1 MCLLFLTMGIA
12 AQTTVTIGAGASTA
26 TAGTNGDP
34 IYRSSGTS
42 TYHYSKS
49 VQLLTAADLAG
60 ASVISGSSINSIGY
74 YKTTAFNVSGSNAWT
89 LNVYLKNSSA
99 TALASGT
106 AWDTMTGGATLFYS
120 ATINSTNNF
129 PAAAGWVT
137 FTNNTA
143 NTFSY
148 TGGAIEVYIDWVP
161 SGTLASPYTGGAFQ
175 WKYDTTTS
183 VQAIGT
189 SNSSAIAG
197 TNTSYTTQ
205 TRRYQTQLTYT
216 ATACSG
222 APNPGNTLATA
233 TSTTCAA
240 PYSTTLSLQNFTVG
254 TGVSYQW
261 YNNAGA
267 IAGATSSTYT
277 ATVSAADSFYCAV
290 TCSGS
295 GITTNSAPVS
305 VSGPAAAISTL
316 PWTENFDSMSNI
328 GSGIV
333 PSCWTNVTG
342 TKAWASM
349 NAASVSYN
357 VPKSTPNYMT
367 IAYSNTTASQLWTP
381 AFQLTAGTSYD
392 LSFYYNTGGTSSSY
406 VGYTGNVLV
415 NNSISTTGATD
426 LGTFITATQGTTAGA
441 AGYVK
446 VTKTFVPA
454 TSGVYMFA
462 LNVSSTGAPWYLG
475 VDDFTLETT
484 PSCVAPTALTSA
496 SVTASGATVSWTAPA
511 TAPANGYDIYYSTSN
526 TAPTA
531 GTIPNATSTTTSA
544 PLTNLTATTTYYV
557 WVRSNCGAG
566 STSSWSGPTS
576 FTTACSVITP
586 NYTND
591 FATFPGTCWSLANG
605 GTPATGPGTGTT
617 NYWVADG
624 FLNAGSTGAA
634 RMNLYS
640 TGRQGWLKSPAFNLS
655 AGGYR
660 VKFDYG
666 VTGYNVTTASAMGSD
681 DVVQFLVS
689 TDGGTTW
696 TILKT
701 WDTSNTPTNTSNTYI
716 FDLANYIG
724 TNTVFAVYG
733 NDGTVDDTQ
742 DYDFFVDNF
751 VVESI
756 PACDIPTALTSSLIT
771 DTSATISWTAPG
783 TAPANGYQYYY
794 STTNTAPTSG
804 TATTA
809 VSQNLTSLLP
819 QTTYYYWV
827 RSMCAG
833 TQSAWVSGTFTTL
846 ATPPANDNCSSAVS
860 LTVGGAFAQH
870 VVTGTTVGSTNTTAL
885 SASCLSTPTNV
896 AGNVW
901 YKVVVPASGS
911 VTVETDATTGTALTD
926 TVISVFADCTSTTSI
941 ACDDDSGNANFSKV
955 SLTGQTPGATLYVSV
970 WRFSNAGGGTDGTFQ
985 VSAYDASLL
994 ATSEVSQ
1001 AKNDLK
1007 AYPNPFADVLNIS
1020 DISKV
1025 KSVSIVD
1032 VAGRVVKTIE
1042 NPSSALQLGD
1052 LKQGL
1057 YLVTLNMKDGS
1068 KQTIKAIKK

>member
-1 MCLLFLTMGIA
+1 MCLLFLTIGIA

-26 TAGTNGDP
+26 SAGTNGDP

-49 VQLLTAADLAG
+49 VQLLTAADLSGVSVVSG
-60 ASVISGSSINSIGY
+60 ASINSIGY

-89 LNVYLKNSSA
+89 LNVYLKNSSK

-106 AWDTMTGGATLFYS
+106 AWDTMISGATLFYS
-120 ATINSTNNF
+120 ATINSTTNF

-143 NTFSY
+143 SPFSY

-161 SGTLASPYTGGAFQ
+161 SGNLTSPYTGGAFQ

-189 SNSSAIAG
+189 SNSAAIAG
-197 TNTSYTTQ
+197 TTTSYTTQ

-222 APNPGNTLATA
+222 APNPGNTLASA
-233 TSTTCAA
+233 TSGTCST
-240 PYSTTLSLQNFTVG
+240 PYSTTLSLQNSVTG

-261 YNNAGA
+261 YNNAGV
-267 IAGATSSTYT
+267 IAGATSSVYT
-277 ATVSAADSFYCAV
+277 TTISAADSFYCAV

-295 GITTNSAPVS
+295 GITTNSAPIS
-305 VSGPAAAISTL
+305 VSSPPPAIS
-316 PWTENFDSMSNI
+316 
-328 GSGIV
+328 
-333 PSCWTNVTG
+333 PS
-342 TKAWASM
+342 
-349 NAASVSYN
+349 
-357 VPKSTPNYMT
+357 
-367 IAYSNTTASQLWTP
+367 
-381 AFQLTAGTSYD
+381 
-392 LSFYYNTGGTSSSY
+392 
-406 VGYTGNVLV
+406 
-415 NNSISTTGATD
+415 
-426 LGTFITATQGTTAGA
+426 
-441 AGYVK
+441 
-446 VTKTFVPA
+446 
-454 TSGVYMFA
+454 
-462 LNVSSTGAPWYLG
+462 
-475 VDDFTLETT
+475 
-484 PSCVAPTALTSA
+484 
-496 SVTASGATVSWTAPA
+496 
-511 TAPANGYDIYYSTSN
+511 
-526 TAPTA
+526 
-531 GTIPNATSTTTSA
+531 
-544 PLTNLTATTTYYV
+544 
-557 WVRSNCGAG
+557 
-566 STSSWSGPTS
+566 
-576 FTTACSVITP
+576 
-586 NYTND
+586 YTND
-591 FATFPGTCWSLANG
+591 FATFPGGCWSLANG

-624 FLNAGSTGAA
+624 FLNVGSAGAA
-634 RMNLYS
+634 RINLYS

-666 VTGYNVTTASAMGSD
+666 VTGYNVTTSSAMGSD

-689 TDGGTTW
+689 TDGGATW

-724 TNTVFAVYG
+724 ANTVFAMYG

-756 PACDIPTALTSSLIT
+756 PACDVPTALTSSLIT

-809 VSQNLTSLLP
+809 VSQNLTPLLP

-870 VVTGTTVGSTNTTAL
+870 VVIGTTAGSTNTPAL
-885 SASCLSTPTNV
+885 SASCLATPTNV
-896 AGNVW
+896 GGNVW
-901 YKVVVPASGS
+901 YSVVVPASGS
-911 VTVETDATTGTALTD
+911 LTIETDAVTGSALTD
-926 TVISVFADCTSTTSI
+926 TVVSVFSDCTTTTSI
-941 ACDDDSGNANFSKV
+941 ACNDDDGNGYFSKIV
-955 SLTGQTPGATLYVSV
+955 LTGQTPGTILYISV
-970 WRFSNAGGGTDGTFQ
+970 WRYSTATDGQFQ
-985 VSAYDASLL
+985 VSAYDSSLL

-1032 VAGRVVKTIE
+1032 VAGRLVKTIE

>member
-1 MCLLFLTMGIA
+1 MCLVFLTMGIT

-26 TAGTNGDP
+26 SAGTNGDP

-49 VQLLTAADLAG
+49 AQLLTAADLSGVSVVPG
-60 ASVISGSSINSIGY
+60 ASINSIGY

-89 LNVYLKNSSA
+89 LNVYLKNSSK

-106 AWDTMTGGATLFYS
+106 AWDTMISGATLFYS

-143 NTFSY
+143 SPFSY

-161 SGTLASPYTGGAFQ
+161 AGNLTSPYTGGAFQ

-189 SNSSAIAG
+189 SNSTAIAG
-197 TNTSYTTQ
+197 TTTSYTTQ

-222 APNPGNTLATA
+222 APNPGNTLASA
-233 TSTTCAA
+233 TSGTCST
-240 PYSTTLSLQNFTVG
+240 PYSTTLSLQNSIAG

-267 IAGATSSTYT
+267 IAGATNSVYT
-277 ATVSAADSFYCAV
+277 TTVSAADSFYCAV

-295 GITTNSAPVS
+295 GITTNSTPIS
-305 VSGPAAAISTL
+305 VSAPPAAIS
-316 PWTENFDSMSNI
+316 
-328 GSGIV
+328 
-333 PSCWTNVTG
+333 
-342 TKAWASM
+342 
-349 NAASVSYN
+349 
-357 VPKSTPNYMT
+357 
-367 IAYSNTTASQLWTP
+367 
-381 AFQLTAGTSYD
+381 
-392 LSFYYNTGGTSSSY
+392 
-406 VGYTGNVLV
+406 
-415 NNSISTTGATD
+415 
-426 LGTFITATQGTTAGA
+426 
-441 AGYVK
+441 
-446 VTKTFVPA
+446 
-454 TSGVYMFA
+454 
-462 LNVSSTGAPWYLG
+462 
-475 VDDFTLETT
+475 
-484 PSCVAPTALTSA
+484 
-496 SVTASGATVSWTAPA
+496 
-511 TAPANGYDIYYSTSN
+511 
-526 TAPTA
+526 
-531 GTIPNATSTTTSA
+531 
-544 PLTNLTATTTYYV
+544 
-557 WVRSNCGAG
+557 
-566 STSSWSGPTS
+566 
-576 FTTACSVITP
+576 P

-591 FATFPGTCWSLANG
+591 FATFPGGCWSLANG

-634 RMNLYS
+634 RINLYS

-666 VTGYNVTTASAMGSD
+666 VTGYNVTTSSAMGSD

-689 TDGGTTW
+689 TDGGATW

-716 FDLANYIG
+716 FDLANYTG
-724 TNTVFAVYG
+724 ANTLFAVYG

-756 PACDIPTALTSSLIT
+756 PACDVPTGVSSSLIT
-771 DTSATISWTAPG
+771 DSSATISWIAPG
-783 TAPANGYQYYY
+783 TAPANGYEYYY

-827 RSMCAG
+827 RSMCSG

-846 ATPPANDNCSSAVS
+846 ATPPVNNDCANPTP
-860 LTVGGAFAQH
+860 LTVGGVFATH
-870 VVTGTTVGSTNTTAL
+870 AITTTNAGATADGTAQSCQTSATNNIWF
-885 SASCLSTPTNV
+885 S
-896 AGNVW
+896 
-901 YKVVVPASGS
+901 VVVPASGTLKIETNS
-911 VTVETDATTGTALTD
+911 VTGSTFTDSVINVFSGACGSLTP
-926 TVISVFADCTSTTSI
+926 V
-941 ACDDDSGNANFSKV
+941 ACDDDSSADGNFSLV
-955 SLTGQTPGATLYVSV
+955 SLTGQTPGATLLVSV
-970 WRFSNAGGGTDGTFQ
+970 WRYSSGTGTDGQFKI
-985 VSAYDASLL
+985 SAYDASLL

-1042 NPSSALQLGD
+1042 NPSSSLQLGD

>member
-1 MCLLFLTMGIA
+1 MCLVFLTMGIT
-12 AQTTVTIGAGASTA
+12 AQTTVTIGTGASTA
-26 TAGTNGDP
+26 SAGTNGDP
-34 IYRSSGTS
+34 IYRSSAAS

-49 VQLLTAADLAG
+49 GQLLTAADLAG
-60 ASVISGSSINSIGY
+60 VSVVSGASINSIGY

-89 LNVYLKNSSA
+89 LNVYLKNSSK

-106 AWDTMTGGATLFYS
+106 AWDTMISGATLFYS
-120 ATINSTNNF
+120 ATINSTTNF

-143 NTFSY
+143 TPFSY

-161 SGTLASPYTGGAFQ
+161 SGNLTSPYTGGAFQ

-183 VQAIGT
+183 VQSIGT
-189 SNSSAIAG
+189 SNSTAIAG
-197 TNTSYTTQ
+197 TTTSYTTQ

-222 APNPGNTLATA
+222 APDPGNTLASA
-233 TSTTCAA
+233 TSGTCST
-240 PYSTTLSLQNFTVG
+240 PYSTTLSLQNSVTG

-267 IAGATSSTYT
+267 IAGATSSVYT
-277 ATVSAADSFYCAV
+277 TTVSAADSFYCAV

-295 GITTNSAPVS
+295 GITTNSAPIS
-305 VSGPAAAISTL
+305 VSGPPPAIS
-316 PWTENFDSMSNI
+316 
-328 GSGIV
+328 
-333 PSCWTNVTG
+333 PS
-342 TKAWASM
+342 
-349 NAASVSYN
+349 
-357 VPKSTPNYMT
+357 
-367 IAYSNTTASQLWTP
+367 
-381 AFQLTAGTSYD
+381 
-392 LSFYYNTGGTSSSY
+392 
-406 VGYTGNVLV
+406 
-415 NNSISTTGATD
+415 
-426 LGTFITATQGTTAGA
+426 
-441 AGYVK
+441 
-446 VTKTFVPA
+446 
-454 TSGVYMFA
+454 
-462 LNVSSTGAPWYLG
+462 
-475 VDDFTLETT
+475 
-484 PSCVAPTALTSA
+484 
-496 SVTASGATVSWTAPA
+496 
-511 TAPANGYDIYYSTSN
+511 
-526 TAPTA
+526 
-531 GTIPNATSTTTSA
+531 
-544 PLTNLTATTTYYV
+544 
-557 WVRSNCGAG
+557 
-566 STSSWSGPTS
+566 
-576 FTTACSVITP
+576 
-586 NYTND
+586 YTND
-591 FATFPGTCWSLANG
+591 FATFPGGCWSLANG

-624 FLNAGSTGAA
+624 FLNVGSTGAA

-666 VTGYNVTTASAMGSD
+666 VTGYNVTTSSAMGSD

-689 TDGGTTW
+689 TDGGATW

-724 TNTVFAVYG
+724 ANTVFAMYG

-742 DYDFFVDNF
+742 DYEFFVDNF
-751 VVESI
+751 VIESI
-756 PACDIPTALTSSLIT
+756 PACDTPTSLTSSLIT
-771 DTSATISWTAPG
+771 DSSATISWTAPG

-794 STTNTAPTSG
+794 STTNTPPTSG

-827 RSMCAG
+827 RSICAG
-833 TQSAWVSGTFTTL
+833 TESAWVSGTFTTL
-846 ATPPANDNCSSAVS
+846 MTPPANDNCANAVALTVNPDTTCTVTTAGNTLGATNSNVSVGTCSGTPDDDVWYSFIAGATAHTVSLSNVVSTGTTSSTSLYTQIFSGVCGSLTSIQCGTSNTTTVS
-860 LTVGGAFAQH
+860 GLTVGQTYYVRVFNSN
-870 VVTGTTVGSTNTTAL
+870 GSGYNN
-885 SASCLSTPTNV
+885 SFNICLSTPPPPPANDVCSGAVALT
-896 AGNVW
+896 AGNNFNSHPIVSSNVNALTDGTTSCQGSRGDNVW
-901 YKVVVPASGS
+901 FTVVVPASGKVTLEVQGVTGSGFVDS
-911 VTVETDATTGTALTD
+911 VLSIHSGTCGSL
-926 TVISVFADCTSTTSI
+926 TSI
-941 ACDDDSGNANFSKV
+941 ACDDDGGIDNFSLVTV
-955 SLTGQTPGATLYVSV
+955 SGQTPGSTLYVSV
-970 WRFSNAGGGTDGTFQ
+970 WRYTGTAGGGSTTGQFKI
-985 VSAYDASLL
+985 SAYDSSIL

-1042 NPSSALQLGD
+1042 SPSSALQLGD

>member
-1 MCLLFLTMGIA
+1 MKKLLLMCLLFLTIGIA

-26 TAGTNGDP
+26 SAGTNGDP

-49 VQLLTAADLAG
+49 VQLLTAADLSGVSVVSG
-60 ASVISGSSINSIGY
+60 ASINSIGY

-89 LNVYLKNSSA
+89 LNVYLKNSSK

-106 AWDTMTGGATLFYS
+106 AWDTMISGATLFYS
-120 ATINSTNNF
+120 ATINSTTNF

-143 NTFSY
+143 SPFSY

-161 SGTLASPYTGGAFQ
+161 SGNLTSPYTGGAFQ

-189 SNSSAIAG
+189 SNSAAIAG
-197 TNTSYTTQ
+197 TTTSYTTQ

-222 APNPGNTLATA
+222 APNPGNTLASA
-233 TSTTCAA
+233 TSGTCST
-240 PYSTTLSLQNFTVG
+240 PYSTTLSLQNSVTG

-261 YNNAGA
+261 YNNAGV
-267 IAGATSSTYT
+267 IAGATSSVYT
-277 ATVSAADSFYCAV
+277 TTISAADSFYCAV

-295 GITTNSAPVS
+295 GITTNSAPIS
-305 VSGPAAAISTL
+305 VSSPPPAIS
-316 PWTENFDSMSNI
+316 
-328 GSGIV
+328 
-333 PSCWTNVTG
+333 PS
-342 TKAWASM
+342 
-349 NAASVSYN
+349 
-357 VPKSTPNYMT
+357 
-367 IAYSNTTASQLWTP
+367 
-381 AFQLTAGTSYD
+381 
-392 LSFYYNTGGTSSSY
+392 
-406 VGYTGNVLV
+406 
-415 NNSISTTGATD
+415 
-426 LGTFITATQGTTAGA
+426 
-441 AGYVK
+441 
-446 VTKTFVPA
+446 
-454 TSGVYMFA
+454 
-462 LNVSSTGAPWYLG
+462 
-475 VDDFTLETT
+475 
-484 PSCVAPTALTSA
+484 
-496 SVTASGATVSWTAPA
+496 
-511 TAPANGYDIYYSTSN
+511 
-526 TAPTA
+526 
-531 GTIPNATSTTTSA
+531 
-544 PLTNLTATTTYYV
+544 
-557 WVRSNCGAG
+557 
-566 STSSWSGPTS
+566 
-576 FTTACSVITP
+576 
-586 NYTND
+586 YTND
-591 FATFPGTCWSLANG
+591 FATFPGGCWSLANG

-624 FLNAGSTGAA
+624 FLNVGSAGAA
-634 RMNLYS
+634 RINLYS

-666 VTGYNVTTASAMGSD
+666 VTGYNVTTSSAMGSD

-689 TDGGTTW
+689 TDGGATW

-724 TNTVFAVYG
+724 ANTVFAMYG

-756 PACDIPTALTSSLIT
+756 PACDVPTALTSSLIT

-809 VSQNLTSLLP
+809 VSQNLTPLLP

-870 VVTGTTVGSTNTTAL
+870 VVIGTTAGSTNTPAL
-885 SASCLSTPTNV
+885 SASCLATPTNV
-896 AGNVW
+896 GGNVW
-901 YKVVVPASGS
+901 YSVVVPASGS
-911 VTVETDATTGTALTD
+911 LTIETDAVTGSALTD
-926 TVISVFADCTSTTSI
+926 TVVSVFSDCTTTTSI
-941 ACDDDSGNANFSKV
+941 ACNDDDGNGYFSKIV
-955 SLTGQTPGATLYVSV
+955 LTGQTPGTILYISV
-970 WRFSNAGGGTDGTFQ
+970 WRYSTATDGQFQ
-985 VSAYDASLL
+985 VSAYDSSLL

-1032 VAGRVVKTIE
+1032 VAGRLVKTIE

>member
-1 MCLLFLTMGIA
+1 MCLVFLTMGIT
-12 AQTTVTIGAGASTA
+12 AQTTVTIGTGASTA

-34 IYRSSGTS
+34 IYRSSGAS

-49 VQLLTAADLAG
+49 VQLLTATDLAG
-60 ASVISGSSINSIGY
+60 ASVVSGASINSIGY

-137 FTNNTA
+137 FANNTA

-148 TGGAIEVYIDWVP
+148 AGGAIEVYIDWVP
-161 SGTLASPYTGGAFQ
+161 SGTLTSPYTGGAFQ

-183 VQAIGT
+183 AQAMGT
-189 SNSSAIAG
+189 SNSAAIAG
-197 TNTSYTTQ
+197 TTTSYTTQ

-233 TSTTCAA
+233 ISTTCSA
-240 PYSTTLSLQNFTVG
+240 PYSTTLSLQNSTAG

-267 IAGATSSTYT
+267 IAGATNSTYT

-295 GITTNSAPVS
+295 GITTNSTPVS
-305 VSGPAAAISTL
+305 VSGPAAAISAL
-316 PWTENFDSMSNI
+316 PWTENFDNMSNI

-342 TKAWASM
+342 SKAWASM
-349 NAASVSYN
+349 NTASVSYN

-367 IAYSNTTASQLWTP
+367 IAYSNTNASQLWTP

-392 LSFYYNTGGTSSSY
+392 FSFYYNTGGTSSSY
-406 VGYTGNVLV
+406 IGYTGNVLV

-426 LGTFITATQGTTAGA
+426 LGAFITATQGTTAGA

-462 LNVSSTGAPWYLG
+462 INVSSTSAPWYLG

-511 TAPANGYDIYYSTSN
+511 TAPANGYHIYYSTSN
-526 TAPTA
+526 TAPTS
-531 GTIPNATSTTTSA
+531 GTTPSTTSTTTSA
-544 PLTNLTATTTYYV
+544 PLSSLASATTYYV
-557 WVRSNCGAG
+557 WVRSNCGSGA
-566 STSSWSGPTS
+566 TSSWSGPTS
-576 FTTACSVITP
+576 FTTACNATNIPYTQDFESVTTP
-586 NYTND
+586 ALPSCTSLEN
-591 FATFPGTCWSLANG
+591 AGTGNNWTTSSPAANG
-605 GTPATGPGTGTT
+605 FTSKTLTYLYNSSSAANAWFYTQGINLTAGVSYRIKYRYGNNSTTYVEKLKVAYGTSASSASMNNTLADYSNINTGTSTSAFVDFTPATSGV
-617 NYWVADG
+617 YYFG
-624 FLNAGSTGAA
+624 FNAYSASNQY
-634 RMNLYS
+634 NLY
-640 TGRQGWLKSPAFNLS
+640 
-655 AGGYR
+655 
-660 VKFDYG
+660 VDDI
-666 VTGYNVTTASAMGSD
+666 NVD
-681 DVVQFLVS
+681 
-689 TDGGTTW
+689 
-696 TILKT
+696 I
-701 WDTSNTPTNTSNTYI
+701 TPTCT
-716 FDLANYIG
+716 
-724 TNTVFAVYG
+724 
-733 NDGTVDDTQ
+733 
-742 DYDFFVDNF
+742 
-751 VVESI
+751 E
-756 PACDIPTALTSSLIT
+756 PTAITSSNIT
-771 DTSATISWTAPG
+771 TTSADISWTAPA
-783 TAPANGYQYYY
+783 TAPGNGYEIYY
-794 STTNTAPTSG
+794 STTNTAPTSTTPATITGITGTTKTLTPLSSG
-804 TATTA
+804 TA
-809 VSQNLTSLLP
+809 
-819 QTTYYYWV
+819 YYVWV
-827 RSMCAG
+827 RSVC
-833 TQSAWVSGTFTTL
+833 SATDNSVWSSVVTFTTL
-846 ATPPANDNCSSAVS
+846 TPPPANDDCSGATP
-860 LTVGGAFAQH
+860 LTVGTSFAQNA
-870 VVTGTTVGSTNTTAL
+870 VTNTNAGATAT
-885 SASCLSTPTNV
+885 SDATAVHACQTT
-896 AGNVW
+896 GYKDVW
-901 YKVVVPASGS
+901 YSVVVPASGN
-911 VTVETDATTGTALTD
+911 VTIETAAATGSNVTD
-926 TVISVFADCTSTTSI
+926 TVMGVYTGSCGTLTSVGCNDDIS
-941 ACDDDSGNANFSKV
+941 SGTNNFSKI
-955 SLTGQTPGATLYVSV
+955 SLTGQTPGTTLLIGV
-970 WRFSNAGGGTDGTFQ
+970 WNYSSTTTGQFKIA
-985 VSAYDASLL
+985 AYDAAL

-1001 AKNDLK
+1001 PKNDLK

-1032 VAGRVVKTIE
+1032 VAGRVVKTIDT
-1042 NPSSALQLGD
+1042 PSSALHLGD